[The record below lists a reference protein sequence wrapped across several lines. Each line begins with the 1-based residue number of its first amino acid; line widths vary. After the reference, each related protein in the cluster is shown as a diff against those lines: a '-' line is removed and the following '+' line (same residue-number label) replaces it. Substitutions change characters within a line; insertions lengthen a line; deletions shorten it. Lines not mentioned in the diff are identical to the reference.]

1 MPVRSNDFQ
10 RLVYLVKLVVA
21 TADATVTESK
31 FLIDRHTREK
41 REVDVCIEATVGGH
55 VVIVC
60 LECYDHKRKATV
72 EWVDRMIGKHDRLPT
87 KSLVLASR
95 SGFSKGAISAAAAAG
110 AELLTYA
117 TITEQEIE
125 KAIDL
130 AKELWAM
137 TFELAVMKVV
147 GDVPAQ
153 GELSA
158 QTVEFSS
165 NIWIFDERGTRIG
178 NVAELAHSLL
188 TSPQVA
194 TTFQQEADESHRS
207 CAVEFPKPTVSQGSR
222 VYVRKKA
229 SQLLRPIDRLVIHG
243 RCRVAKGRVR
253 MQHGVLGTVRVA
265 WGTTVLRGRDAML
278 LAVQQESGAP
288 TVTLHLAVSEED
300 TEGVN

>member
-158 QTVEFSS
+158 QTVEF
-165 NIWIFDERGTRIG
+165 
-178 NVAELAHSLL
+178 
-188 TSPQVA
+188 PP
-194 TTFQQEADESHRS
+194 TFGFS
-207 CAVEFPKPTVSQGSR
+207 T
-222 VYVRKKA
+222 
-229 SQLLRPIDRLVIHG
+229 
-243 RCRVAKGRVR
+243 
-253 MQHGVLGTVRVA
+253 
-265 WGTTVLRGRDAML
+265 
-278 LAVQQESGAP
+278 SGARGS
-288 TVTLHLAVSEED
+288 VTSQSWRTAC
-300 TEGVN
+300 